1 MAIPVSPSNGFITRL
16 LQQATQHTSNA
27 SNTAPQPSPQK
38 DSTLISDEARQANK
52 NTSQQLEN
60 KLIELYNHKGLEQ
73 S

>member
-1 MAIPVSPSNGFITRL
+1 MAIPISPSSGFITRL

-27 SNTAPQPSPQK
+27 SNTAPQK
-38 DSTLISDEARQANK
+38 DNTLISDEARQANK

-73 S
+73 N

>member
-1 MAIPVSPSNGFITRL
+1 MAIPVSPSSGFITRL

-27 SNTAPQPSPQK
+27 PNTAPQPSSQK
-38 DSTLISDEARQANK
+38 DNALISNEARQANK
-52 NTSQQLEN
+52 NTSQQLES